1 MSPLDGSSMIYHK
14 IILPLFKKNQ
24 SKIDE
29 VLNKGKEKMSGYADK
44 MISEAS
50 KVASEMDKKSD

>member
-1 MSPLDGSSMIYHK
+1 MDGSSLIYNK